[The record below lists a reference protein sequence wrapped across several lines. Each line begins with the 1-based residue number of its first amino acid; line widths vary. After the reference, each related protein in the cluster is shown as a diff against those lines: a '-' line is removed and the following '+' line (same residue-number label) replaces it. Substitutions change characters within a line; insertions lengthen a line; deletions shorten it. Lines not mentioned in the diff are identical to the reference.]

1 MKGLLLKDFYMIAKY
16 CRSYLLILAC
26 FLFASVFSDDN
37 FFFIFYPCVLA
48 GLIPVTLLS
57 YDERSRWN
65 QYFGTLPYTK
75 PQFVSVKYLI
85 SLLFVPIPLVFTAVS
100 QSIRMYSLG
109 TFDFSGLLL
118 LLGQMLILALFPA
131 ALALPF
137 IFKLGI
143 EKGRMGYFIM
153 IAVICAGAFIMPE
166 FAKSGVL
173 QTLHISSGL
182 LFLLFLAATVA
193 LYAASWQLSIRFYEK
208 REI

>member
-16 CRSYLLILAC
+16 CRSYLLILAA
-26 FLFASVFSDDN
+26 FLLASVFSDDN

-75 PQFVSVKYLI
+75 SQFVSVKYLI
-85 SLLFVPIPLVFTAVS
+85 SLLIVPVPLVFTAVS

-109 TFDFSGLLL
+109 TFDLPGLLL
-118 LLGQMLILALFPA
+118 LLGQLVILALFPA

-137 IFKLGI
+137 IFKFGI
-143 EKGRMGYFIM
+143 EKGRMGYYIM
-153 IAVICAGAFIMPE
+153 IAVVCAGAFIMPE
-166 FAKSGVL
+166 FAESGVTQAL
-173 QTLHISSGL
+173 RISPGL
-182 LFLLFLAATVA
+182 LFLLLLAAAIVI
-193 LYAASWQLSIRFYEK
+193 YAASWLLSIRFYEK

>member
-16 CRSYLLILAC
+16 CRSYLLILAF
-26 FLFASVFSDDN
+26 FLLASVFSDDN

-48 GLIPVTLLS
+48 GLIPITLLS

-75 PQFVSVKYLI
+75 AQFVSVKYLI
-85 SLLFVPIPLVFTAVS
+85 SLLIVPVPLVFTAVS
-100 QSIRMYSLG
+100 QSIKMYSLG
-109 TFDFSGLLL
+109 TSDLPGLLL

-137 IFKLGI
+137 IFKLGV
-143 EKGRMGYFIM
+143 EKGRLGYFIT
-153 IAVICAGAFIMPE
+153 IAVICASAFIMPE

-173 QTLHISSGL
+173 QALRISPGL
-182 LFLLFLAATVA
+182 LFVLILAASLVFYT
-193 LYAASWQLSIRFYEK
+193 ASWQLSIRFYEK